1 MLYASVV
8 NPSIQFQ
15 ARRVMSG
22 KLMKNIII
30 ACSIAF
36 IPVLGLPGC
45 DNPPPSVPSASPEI
59 SQTAPADA
67 AANHAQPEKHDIA
80 WFDGSVDQAFELAR
94 ERNKP
99 LFLYWGAVWCPPCV
113 EIKQTVFKS
122 PQFIA
127 QSRLFIPVYL
137 DGDTERAQVYGEKFD
152 TKVYPTMIVFSPAGE
167 EVTRLNAGIDISS
180 YNTVLELSL
189 DNMRPTH
196 SLVGTALR
204 DPESLNDE
212 ELQQLAY
219 YSWYDGKALPEDTS
233 PELFNTLHSV
243 AADRN
248 PEASARF
255 YLQYLAMLSVARE
268 GGDAGNVQK
277 ADPGPLMAILRS
289 PDLLVACWD
298 YLIVPENLIAA
309 VDGDAA
315 TIEGLRSQWAS
326 ALRDNRHD
334 DRLTTKN
341 QVYAWRP
348 YLVFYYQDDEAKAR
362 PLPEDV
368 IAAIRTDGEAA
379 AESVAGT
386 HARQSVINTVSNV
399 YVLAGMTEDARALL
413 TAEIEKSGTP
423 YYFMGS
429 LAELEEQEGNE
440 SEALEWRMNG
450 YQASQGPATRIRWW
464 ASYVEALTRLAPEEQ
479 QRIVRTSME
488 IFDPSN
494 GMEEFF
500 SGANF
505 RNLSRANT
513 SLREW
518 DRDQQPQA
526 SALGEYR
533 ASLQSL
539 CNQQAQ
545 DSPEHIRCTS
555 LLGPTS
561 S

>member
-1 MLYASVV
+1 V
-8 NPSIQFQ
+8 
-15 ARRVMSG
+15 
-22 KLMKNIII
+22 KNIILS
-30 ACSIAF
+30 CSISLL
-36 IPVLGLPGC
+36 PLLGLPGC
-45 DNPPPSVPSASPEI
+45 DKPTSSVPSESPEI

-67 AANHAQPEKHDIA
+67 ATSHAEPEKHDIA

-137 DGDTERAQVYGEKFD
+137 DGDTERAQVYGEKFAA
-152 TKVYPTMIVFSPAGE
+152 KVYPTMIVFSPAGE

-189 DNMRPTH
+189 DNMRPTS
-196 SLVGTALR
+196 SLVETALR
-204 DPESLNDE
+204 DPGSLNDE

-219 YSWYDGKALPEDTS
+219 YSWYDGKALPENTS
-233 PELFNTLHSV
+233 PELFETLHSV

-248 PEASARF
+248 PEASSRF
-255 YLQYLAMLSVARE
+255 YLQYLAMLSAALE
-268 GGDAGNVQK
+268 GDEAGSVQK
-277 ADPGPLMAILRS
+277 ADPEPLMAILRS
-289 PDLLVACWD
+289 PDLLMACWD
-298 YLIVPENLIAA
+298 YLIVPENLMAA

-315 TIEGLRSQWAS
+315 AIEGLQNQWAS

-334 DRLTTKN
+334 DRLTKKN

-348 YLVFYYQDDEAKAR
+348 YLVFYYQDDEARAR

-368 IAAIRTDGEAA
+368 IEAIRADGEAA

-399 YVLAGMTEDARALL
+399 YVLAGMTDDARDLL

-429 LAELEEQEGNE
+429 LAELEEEEGKN
-440 SEALEWRMNG
+440 SEALKWRMKG
-450 YQASQGPATRIRWW
+450 YQASKGPATRIRWW
-464 ASYVEALTRLAPEEQ
+464 ASYVQALTRLAPEDQ
-479 QRIVRTSME
+479 QRIVQTSME
-488 IFDPSN
+488 VFDPSN
-494 GMEEFF
+494 GMEELF

-513 SLREW
+513 SLGEW
-518 DRDQQPQA
+518 DRDHHPQA

-539 CNQQAQ
+539 CKQQAQ
-545 DSPEHIRCTS
+545 DSPEQTRCTS
-555 LLGPTS
+555 LLEPTS